1 LVFRD
6 LTVVI
11 LMGGEGVEVSERQS
25 MPSYVGQVECDPDG
39 ALWAVLYRNSRVVN
53 REQVSSV
60 RQGKRRVTDLVLS
73 AADALVERPSRV
85 GPTHLN
91 RMVEPRVPMPRHRR
105 APVAGI
111 G

>member
-1 LVFRD
+1 
-6 LTVVI
+6 
-11 LMGGEGVEVSERQS
+11 MSERQS
-25 MPSYVGQVECDPDG
+25 MPSYVGQVERDPDG
-39 ALWAVLYRNSRVVN
+39 ALWAVLYLDSRVVV

-60 RQGKRRVTDLVLS
+60 RRGKRRVTDLVLS
-73 AADALVERPSRV
+73 SADALVERPSRV

-91 RMVEPRVPMPRHRR
+91 RMVEPRVSIPRHSR